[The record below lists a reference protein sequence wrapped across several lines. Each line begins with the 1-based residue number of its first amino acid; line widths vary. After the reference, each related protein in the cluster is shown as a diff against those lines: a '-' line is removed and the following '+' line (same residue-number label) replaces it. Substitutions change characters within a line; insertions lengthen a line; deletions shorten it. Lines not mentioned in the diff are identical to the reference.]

1 MCLSFGKCR
10 LPNFHVNPGFS
21 GKLFTVE
28 QRQKMLDLVAK
39 NREMLMSFRAK
50 SKDKGVTHESSE
62 TNRSVCTTHERNETE
77 GNTKTS
83 SQLLAME
90 QVLDNEF
97 KYGKQADERIHVLNT
112 NSNSPSLV
120 IKEQSENDSKA
131 EEETVQKESKNQSE
145 YRKDTEE
152 NKDALDTNRNSPSL
166 VIKEQSENDS
176 KAGQDIVQKDDTL
189 NTNNDRQ
196 ELEHNDL
203 AADMI
208 QNIINSWE
216 QCSEGEIELGAHYS
230 MSEKAI
236 MNIQVLVNLATEG
249 KVQQM

>member
-1 MCLSFGKCR
+1 MQKAKKMCLNFGKCR
-10 LPNFHVNPGFS
+10 LPNFYVNPGFS

-28 QRQKMLDLVAK
+28 QRQKMLDLAAK
-39 NREMLMSFRAK
+39 NREMLMSFRTK

-90 QVLDNEF
+90 QVLDNEL
-97 KYGKQADERIHVLNT
+97 KYRKQADERIHVLNT

-120 IKEQSENDSKA
+120 MKEQS
-131 EEETVQKESKNQSE
+131 Q
-145 YRKDTEE
+145 
-152 NKDALDTNRNSPSL
+152 
-166 VIKEQSENDS
+166 NDS
-176 KAGQDIVQKDDTL
+176 KAGQDTVQKDDAL

-203 AADMI
+203 AADMM
-208 QNIINSWE
+208 QTIINSQE

-230 MSEKAI
+230 MSEEAM
-236 MNIQVLVNLATEG
+236 MNMQVLVNLATEG
-249 KVQQM
+249 EVQWM